1 MRTDHDNFRNRPAKF
16 ISASILLALC
26 IGTGLFAAGTKETGT
41 EQSAGRSVAVF
52 VPGVVSGSPVYEML
66 VAGVEK
72 AIAETPGSS
81 VKVIEGG
88 YNQAEWESK
97 LNALAAAGSFDLII
111 SSNPAL
117 PSICEAVSAKFPTQR
132 FLLLDGR
139 LAGNPHI
146 YTLRYNQRE
155 QGYLAGYLA
164 GLVTGS
170 DIPGANP
177 AKKIGLVAGQEYPA
191 MNGVILPGYTE
202 GARAVDTGIEVDFRV
217 VGNWYDAAKGAE
229 LSSSMIRDRVDVV
242 LAIAGGANQGVV
254 QAAVDAKCFVIW
266 FDVNGHAIKPG
277 TIIGSAVIHQDKAAY
292 RALMQYFAGT
302 LPFGSAETLG
312 MADGFVDFIEDD
324 PAYMAALP
332 EAIRKRQSSM
342 IMKIRSGEL
351 KLPMETK

>member
-1 MRTDHDNFRNRPAKF
+1 
-16 ISASILLALC
+16 
-26 IGTGLFAAGTKETGT
+26 
-41 EQSAGRSVAVF
+41 
-52 VPGVVSGSPVYEML
+52 ML
-66 VAGVEK
+66 VAGVQK
-72 AIAETPGSS
+72 AIAETPSAS

-97 LNALAAAGSFDLII
+97 LNTLAADGSFDLIV

-117 PSICEAVSAKFPTQR
+117 PSICEAVSVKFPAQH
-132 FLLLDGR
+132 FLLLDGH
-139 LAGNPHI
+139 LTGNSRI

-170 DIPGANP
+170 NIPGANP

-191 MNGVILPGYTE
+191 MNEVILPGYTE
-202 GARAVDTGIEVDFRV
+202 GARAVDAGVEVDFRV

-229 LSSSMIRDRVDVV
+229 LSFSMIRDRTDVI
-242 LAIAGGANQGVV
+242 LAIAGGANQGIV
-254 QAAVDAKCFVIW
+254 QASADAKSFVIW
-266 FDVNGHAIKPG
+266 FDVNGYAVKPG
-277 TIIGSAVIHQDKAAY
+277 TIVGSSVIHQDKAAY

-312 MADGFVDFIEDD
+312 LVDGFVDFIEDD
-324 PAYMAALP
+324 PAYIAALP
-332 EAIRKRQSSM
+332 EAIRKKQSSM
-342 IMKIRSGEL
+342 IARIRSGEL